1 MRAEILCVGTELLL
15 GDIINTNAQFL
26 AKELAAL
33 GVNVY
38 RQSVVG
44 DNPDRLLEEIQ
55 KAFETCDIVVTTGGL
70 GPTYDDLTKET
81 AASYFGLELKYNKE
95 ALESI
100 ESYFERTGRTVTEA
114 VRKQALIPEG
124 SVCLQNHHGTAPG
137 IIMSNKEKTM
147 ILLPGPPKEM
157 QLMFSENIPKYFEN
171 LTKQIIVSKTVHIFG
186 MGEAAVEEQLRDF
199 MTSHTN
205 PTLAPYAKDGEVQLR
220 ITCRSD
226 TKEAAEKEMLPV
238 LKHIREKI
246 GEKYIY
252 GVDVQNLQTALVH
265 LLQKKHLTVA
275 TAESITGGW
284 ISKRI
289 TEVSGASSVFSCGV
303 CSYSNDIK
311 NRVLGVQSET
321 LENYTE
327 YSEQTALEMARGVRL
342 LSGADIGISTTG
354 IAGPKGGN
362 DKKPVGLVYVAVDGE
377 NYREVKEFRLSRGR
391 GGEREYIRY
400 LASSHA
406 LHMALCM
413 AKKMS

>member
-1 MRAEILCVGTELLL
+1 MKAEIICVGTELLL

-44 DNPDRLLEEIQ
+44 DNSERLLEELR
-55 KAFETCDIVVTTGGL
+55 KAFEMCDTVITTGGL

-81 AASYFGLELKYNKE
+81 AASYFGLELQYNKE
-95 ALESI
+95 ALKSI
-100 ESYFERTGRTVTEA
+100 ENYFQKTGRTVTEA
-114 VRKQALIPEG
+114 IRKQALVPKG
-124 SVCLQNHHGTAPG
+124 ALCLKNHYGTAPG
-137 IIMSNKEKTM
+137 IIISQNEKTM
-147 ILLPGPPKEM
+147 ILLPGPPREM
-157 QLMFSENIPKYFEN
+157 QPMFWENIPKYFAD
-171 LTKQIIVSKTVHIFG
+171 LTKQVIISKTVHIFG
-186 MGEAAVEEQLRDF
+186 LGEATVEEQLRDF

-220 ITCRSD
+220 ITCRAD
-226 TKEAAEKEMLPV
+226 TKEEAEKEMFPV
-238 LKHIREKI
+238 LEHIQKKI

-252 GVDVQNLQTALVH
+252 GVDVQNLQTALVR
-265 LLQKKHLTVA
+265 LLQKKHLTIA

-303 CSYSNDIK
+303 CSYSNNIK
-311 NRVLGVQSET
+311 NRILNVQSET

-354 IAGPKGGN
+354 IAGPSGGS

-377 NYREVKEFRLSRGR
+377 NYREVKEFHLSRNR
-391 GGEREYIRY
+391 NNEREYIRY
-400 LASSHA
+400 LASSNA
-406 LHMALCM
+406 LYMALRLCE
-413 AKKMS
+413 KL